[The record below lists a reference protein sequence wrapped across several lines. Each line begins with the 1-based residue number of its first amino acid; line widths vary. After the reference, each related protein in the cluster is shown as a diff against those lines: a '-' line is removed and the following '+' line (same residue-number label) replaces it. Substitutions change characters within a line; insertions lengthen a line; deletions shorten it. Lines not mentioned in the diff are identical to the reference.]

1 MGLGKRKT
9 NTGKIGPS
17 RKIHRTKERLP
28 IIIFFIS
35 YGLNTKFEHKSV
47 NTGGYH
53 WRLQ

>member
-28 IIIFFIS
+28 IIIFFHQ
-35 YGLNTKFEHKSV
+35 LWFEHKI
-47 NTGGYH
+47 
-53 WRLQ
+53 